1 ATPSRLTSSRS
12 ASRRSPPVR
21 ASGGTV
27 LAALS
32 VSGPAARLTPQR
44 LRLLAGV
51 AVEQAHGLSAQL
63 GYDVPLEDVLDDAAR
78 R

>member
-1 ATPSRLTSSRS
+1 M
-12 ASRRSPPVR
+12 
-21 ASGGTV
+21 